1 MAEILGRIC
10 LLRQGTIVV
19 SNGTDANADPVAV
32 STGNTLVP
40 FEVLMAD
47 DGSWYPS
54 EMNFD
59 SATDVAFILFSSGTT
74 GLPKGVM
81 LSHSNVVSML
91 TVFA

>member
-1 MAEILGRIC
+1 MSNDTCPNAEPP
-10 LLRQGTIVV
+10 
-19 SNGTDANADPVAV
+19 AAD
-32 STGNTLVP
+32 STRSTLVP

-54 EMNFD
+54 EMDFD
-59 SATDVAFILFSSGTT
+59 STKDVAFILFSSGTT

-81 LSHSNVVSML
+81 LSHSNVVSMM